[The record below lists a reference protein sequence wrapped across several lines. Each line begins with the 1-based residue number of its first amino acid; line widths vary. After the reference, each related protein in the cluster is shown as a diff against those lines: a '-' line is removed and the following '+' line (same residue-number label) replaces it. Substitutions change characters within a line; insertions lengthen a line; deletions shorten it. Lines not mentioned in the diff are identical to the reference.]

1 MILCLFLS
9 FSSFSQTNV
18 NTLKAVYL
26 EKFSRF
32 VTWPKECNMDDTNEP
47 FVIAVIGKTELT
59 ESLQLVYSQQEIN
72 NKRVIIKEIKELYEI
87 QEAHILFISESE
99 KKNLP
104 KILDVVKLLPI
115 LTVSETKGFAEKG
128 VLINFFEDNKRLCF
142 EINETELLKSPL
154 KMSYYLLSAAQI
166 VKPVSDK
173 K

>member
-1 MILCLFLS
+1 
-9 FSSFSQTNV
+9 
-18 NTLKAVYL
+18 
-26 EKFSRF
+26 
-32 VTWPKECNMDDTNEP
+32 MDDTNEP

-142 EINETELLKSPL
+142 EINETELHHL
-154 KMSYYLLSAAQI
+154 
-166 VKPVSDK
+166 
-173 K
+173 